1 MVFDAPVDSGTSF
14 TALEDPIYKYI
25 AKSFNAQA
33 QVKRYKTDPDST
45 FKYCFELSLNQTSIL
60 LPEINLTTH
69 GGSVFPTNQ
78 SIYCLAIVKISGISI
93 LRQNFLMG
101 LHVVFDRER
110 LILGW
115 KNSDC
120 YAADNSTGSSPPL
133 APAPS
138 PSGCT
143 RETEARG
150 STAQVP
156 VGLSS

>member
-33 QVKRYKTDPDST
+33 Q
-45 FKYCFELSLNQTSIL
+45 
-60 LPEINLTTH
+60 
-69 GGSVFPTNQ
+69 TNQ

-120 YAADNSTGSSPPL
+120 YAAENSTGSSPPL

-143 RETEARG
+143 RETQARG